1 MTPKEINEN
10 AKKYVLQSWSKQKNS
25 NPMPI
30 EKAEGIYF
38 YDYDGNRYTDM
49 TSQLVNLNLGFGN
62 KEIEQAITKQASQYC
77 YLSPALGC

>member
-25 NPMPI
+25 NPLPS

-38 YDYDGNRYTDM
+38 FDYGGRR
-49 TSQLVNLNLGFGN
+49 
-62 KEIEQAITKQASQYC
+62 
-77 YLSPALGC
+77 

>member
-38 YDYDGNRYTDM
+38 CLLYT
-49 TSQLVNLNLGFGN
+49 
-62 KEIEQAITKQASQYC
+62 
-77 YLSPALGC
+77 SPSPRDRG

>member
-30 EKAEGIYF
+30 EKQKEF
-38 YDYDGNRYTDM
+38 
-49 TSQLVNLNLGFGN
+49 TST
-62 KEIEQAITKQASQYC
+62 ITMDTVTRI
-77 YLSPALGC
+77 